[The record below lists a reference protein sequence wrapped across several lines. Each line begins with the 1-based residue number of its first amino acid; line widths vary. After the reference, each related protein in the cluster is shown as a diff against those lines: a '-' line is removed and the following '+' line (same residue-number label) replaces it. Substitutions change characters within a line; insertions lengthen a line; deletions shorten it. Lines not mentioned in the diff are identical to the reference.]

1 MENNIAMSY
10 GLWKDMK
17 ILFQGIGVLVQ
28 YNWALPYYM
37 SRRGVKLV
45 NLTNALSYLMGGCYY
60 HLKASKSLIPLFAN
74 TGVAQLSPLDRYVGS
89 LLCIERF
96 ATNFDVIHL
105 NNPNDPVTWKLL
117 KVDAPKLFVLHGSL
131 DVIDERRAK
140 IVCRRLKEI
149 NSIVDAFVVA
159 SHHAAG
165 TVRKWCGFMPLV
177 IHHGVDT
184 SIFNPYNISR
194 HEARKRLW
202 IPYNRKIILWV
213 GRIDPVK
220 NLSMAL
226 RALEKIVKE
235 DRDVLLLVKGRAAD
249 EQYFKY
255 ILKLLKNLDVANHV
269 RFDIKWSP
277 NMTMI
282 YYYRAADIYVHTSLS
297 EAFGSLTVLEAMA
310 SGTPVIAYKKS
321 SIPEAVGDAGLLV
334 ESEQELAEKIL
345 ETLSNN
351 KLRKILSRKGYE
363 RVSRNFRLELTAE
376 KYLKLYNNL

>member
-1 MENNIAMSY
+1 MR
-10 GLWKDMK
+10 
-17 ILFQGIGVLVQ
+17 ILFQSIGVLVQ

-37 SRRGVKLV
+37 SRREVKLV
-45 NLTNALSYLMGGCYY
+45 NLTNALSYLMGGYYY
-60 HLKASKSLIPLFAN
+60 HLKAPKSLIPLFAN
-74 TGVAQLSPLDRYVGS
+74 TGLAQLSPLDRYVGS

-149 NSIVDAFVVA
+149 NSIVDAFVAA

-194 HEARKRLW
+194 HEARKRLCF
-202 IPYNRKIILWV
+202 PYNRKIILWV

-235 DRDVLLLVKGRAAD
+235 DRDVLLLVKGRAVD
-249 EQYFKY
+249 EQHFKY

-282 YYYRAADIYVHTSLS
+282 YYYRTADIYVHTSFS
-297 EAFGSLTVLEAMA
+297 EAFGSLTLLEAMA
-310 SGTPVIAYKKS
+310 SGTPVIANNAS
-321 SIPEAVGDAGLLV
+321 SIPEAVGDAGLLIN
-334 ESEQELAEKIL
+334 SEGELAEKVL
-345 ETLSNN
+345 EVLHNDKLKEELSSRGSIRVLKNFSLEIVARN
-351 KLRKILSRKGYE
+351 YLR
-363 RVSRNFRLELTAE
+363 
-376 KYLKLYNNL
+376 LYSDLIGQKNVPT